1 VRCNHGEPP
10 ILPMK
15 TYTRVERVKPLLQQE
30 ISRIL
35 QMDIKDPRV
44 KFVTVTDVKLSADL
58 REAKV
63 LVSSLSSTTSREELL
78 TGLKRAT
85 GYIRGELG
93 RRLTLKH
100 IPQIEFVFDDSL
112 DKQERIFTLLDQI
125 HESEELTGE

>member
-1 VRCNHGEPP
+1 
-10 ILPMK
+10 MK

-35 QMDIKDPRV
+35 QIDIKDPRV

-63 LVSSLSSTTSREELL
+63 LVSSLNSTTSHEELL

-93 RRLTLKH
+93 RRLTLRH

-125 HESEELTGE
+125 HESEEPTGE